1 MLKRNTYLLN
11 IHIQLL
17 YQMIKDV
24 LTHQANRTF
33 KEKKQKQKN
42 KELEKFEL
50 IQFTAYLRH
59 VFNQKSS
66 LCKQ

>member
-24 LTHQANRTF
+24 LAHQANRTF
-33 KEKKQKQKN
+33 EKKTKTK
-42 KELEKFEL
+42 KHGAGK
-50 IQFTAYLRH
+50 
-59 VFNQKSS
+59 V
-66 LCKQ
+66 